1 MTTSVT
7 QPEKPAGPAP
17 ETPDGKGASPPK
29 RRRVPGAG
37 AIFAARLVLFWE
49 RLWPA
54 ILPAL
59 AVPFVFLFI
68 SLCDLW
74 KLTPSFLHWAALVIG
89 GAGFAGFLYDGLKAV
104 RFPSRRE
111 AQARLEE
118 DGHVDHAALQAMDD
132 RPFSA
137 DDQASPLWRAHLEA
151 SAERARAARLNRARD
166 TAGARDPWG
175 LRFIALGLLAI
186 GFVASGKDTLS
197 RLALGFD
204 PAAHAGAGKL
214 VADLWIEPPAYAGR
228 APIYLLRAGQPMPAG
243 DDQIDAPEGS
253 VLKAQ
258 VNGGGR
264 VRLTYQTESETK
276 RAAFERDRQ
285 AARAEIAIGESGL
298 LRLKLG
304 AKEGR
309 WPIGVLA
316 DAAPTITFVEPPA
329 RTDDARVDFTVSIE
343 DDYGVADAWLVM
355 RLDPDQERPLDAPL
369 LDKAALEDTRT
380 IPIDGVRGVSGERSA
395 TLDLQAD
402 PWAGLQVLAKVVARD
417 GAGQEGDTGEVAVI
431 LPTRMFYNPVAKAV
445 IEQRQ
450 TLAVSAEDWRR
461 AARSFDAVT
470 MAPDIFYEEKPTH
483 YLMLRSAFWRVM
495 RRNGDSYE
503 DAVEK
508 FWPLA
513 LQLEDEALELARQR
527 LEAAREALRQA
538 LERGASD
545 EEIERLVE
553 ELRQAMNDYLT
564 ALAQSGQPMEEA
576 SQNAQQLDQSDLDD
590 MLDSIRDLSQ
600 QGANNAAR
608 QMLSDLENM
617 LNNLRLSQGGAGQN
631 GQGQSGQGQSGEGE
645 RGGAAGAAGELIG
658 RQRELADEAFQQR
671 RDGDLNGDDL
681 ASREGGLGGDLD
693 ALMDALEGDAEADPS
708 GEAGRALGRARS
720 AMREA
725 EGALAG
731 DDFAAAGD
739 AMERAI
745 ANLRDGA
752 EALAREQMRQA
763 QGEQGGGEGQ
773 RDGRSADPLG
783 RPAGDI
789 AGEGVEVPGESEA
802 GRTRAVIEELRRR
815 LGEPGRDEDEV
826 DYLERLLERF

>member
-7 QPEKPAGPAP
+7 QA
-17 ETPDGKGASPPK
+17 ETPSGATPK
-29 RRRVPGAG
+29 KVPNRRIPGEG
-37 AIFAARLVLFWE
+37 AIFAARSVLFWE

-54 ILPAL
+54 LLPAL
-59 AVPFVFLFI
+59 AVAFVFVFASLF
-68 SLCDLW
+68 DLW
-74 KLTPSFLHWAALVIG
+74 KFTPSWAHWLALGIGGVGFAAL
-89 GAGFAGFLYDGLKAV
+89 LYRDLKGL
-104 RFPSRRE
+104 RLPSRRE

-118 DGHVDHAALQAMDD
+118 DGRVAHAPLQAMDD
-132 RPFSA
+132 RPFNA
-137 DDQASPLWRAHLEA
+137 EENPLWRAHLEA
-151 SAERARAARLNRARD
+151 SAERARAARLHRARD
-166 TAGARDPWG
+166 TAEARDPWG

-186 GFVASGKDTLS
+186 GFIAGGKETVT

-204 PAAHAGAGKL
+204 PGAHAGAGKL

-228 APIYLLRAGQPMPAG
+228 APIYLLRAGQPLPVSA
-243 DDQIDAPEGS
+243 DQVDAPEGS

-264 VRLTYQTESETK
+264 IRLSYQTEAETQ
-276 RAAFERDRQ
+276 RARFDRENN
-285 AARAEIAIGESGL
+285 AARTELAIGDSGL
-298 LRLKLG
+298 LRLTLG

-316 DAAPTITFVEPPA
+316 DAAPEVVFTANPA
-329 RTDDARVDFTVSIE
+329 RTDDARLSFAVEIE
-343 DDYGVADAWLVM
+343 DDYGVTDAWLVM
-355 RLDPDQERPLDAPL
+355 RLDPEQERPLDAPSF
-369 LDKAALEDTRT
+369 DDAALAESRA
-380 IPIDGVRGVSGERSA
+380 IALEGISGAKGERAA

-417 GAGQEGDTGEVAVI
+417 GAGQEGETATVKTT

-450 TLAVSAEDWRR
+450 TLAVAAQDWRR
-461 AARSFDAVT
+461 AARSFDAMT
-470 MAPDIFYEEKPTH
+470 LAPDIFYEERPTD
-483 YLMLRSAFWRVM
+483 YLLLRSAFWRVM
-495 RRNGDSYE
+495 RQNGDGYD

-527 LEAAREALRQA
+527 LEAAREALREA

-545 EEIERLVE
+545 DEIERLVE
-553 ELRQAMNDYLT
+553 EMRQAMNDYLT

-576 SQNAQQLDQSDLDD
+576 PQNAQQLEQSDLDD
-590 MLDSIRDLSQ
+590 MLDAIRDLSQ

-617 LNNLRLSQGGAGQN
+617 LNNMRLSQGG
-631 GQGQSGQGQSGEGE
+631 GQGGQQSGQGQSGEGQT
-645 RGGAAGAAGELIG
+645 GGAAGAAGELIG
-658 RQRELADEAFQQR
+658 RQRELADETFEQR
-671 RDGDLNGDDL
+671 QSGELNGDDL
-681 ASREGGLGGDLD
+681 AAREGGLGGDLD
-693 ALMDALEGDAEADPS
+693 ALMDALEGDPEADPN

-731 DDFAAAGD
+731 DDFDAAGS

-763 QGEQGGGEGQ
+763 QGEGGGREGQ
-773 RDGRSADPLG
+773 RDGPGADPLG
-783 RPAGDI
+783 RPSGSL

-815 LGEPGRDEDEV
+815 LGEPGRDDDEV